1 MAATKDSAH
10 LSVSRDGT
18 LAATSLYGRRLDA
31 ELFYRD
37 GNRLLSVS
45 VGTAP
50 ESGPGKPTTLFKGT
64 YVSCCPG
71 LAQYDTMPDE
81 RGFLM
86 IRDEADETV
95 YTELRVVKGW
105 ASELNVMLGGAR

>member
-1 MAATKDSAH
+1 MYIKDLPRLARKWK
-10 LSVSRDGT
+10 VSPNGGHEPVWSKT
-18 LAATSLYGRRLDA
+18 GR

-45 VGTAP
+45 VGAAP
-50 ESGPGKPTTLFKGT
+50 ESGPGKPTTLFEGT

-86 IRDEADETV
+86 IRDDADETV